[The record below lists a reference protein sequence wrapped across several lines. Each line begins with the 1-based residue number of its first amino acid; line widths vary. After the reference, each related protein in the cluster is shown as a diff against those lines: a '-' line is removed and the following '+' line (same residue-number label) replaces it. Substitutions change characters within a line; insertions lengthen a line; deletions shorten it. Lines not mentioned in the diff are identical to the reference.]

1 MKKEMKQKKAF
12 LDITVSLCPY
22 CGAPY
27 ADASWYASE
36 LGCDVECGVCGRTW
50 NPKASKVDRILLEF
64 LLDENGKVI
73 EVKKKKR
80 MRNEK

>member
-1 MKKEMKQKKAF
+1 MEMELEMKQKKAF

-27 ADASWYASE
+27 ADASWYALE
-36 LGCDVECGVCGRTW
+36 LGSDVECGVCGRAW

-64 LLDENGKVI
+64 LLDENRKVI

-80 MRNEK
+80 IEL